1 MNPAYSRSSVMS
13 LRPWVFKQCEML
25 CDQMASASATGVH
38 GVDVVKYFRMLAGDT
53 SLKMAFNINGN
64 MVKDGEFILHR
75 YLPPLEQDLNIE
87 LPSFYSSN
95 HGSNQNGNGCSV
107 LYPQI
112 CASSHP
118 VHAPMGHRPPSHKI
132 PLPAFCSQHN

>member
-25 CDQMASASATGVH
+25 CDQMASASATGLH

-53 SLKMAFNINGN
+53 SLKMAFNIDGN
-64 MVKDGEFILHR
+64 MVKDGELIPRRPSSLD
-75 YLPPLEQDLNIE
+75 LDLNIE

-95 HGSNQNGNGCSV
+95 HGSDQNGNG
-107 LYPQI
+107 
-112 CASSHP
+112 
-118 VHAPMGHRPPSHKI
+118 
-132 PLPAFCSQHN
+132 